1 MDPTATAV
9 ATARPLGTV
18 GSSFYFA
25 PQSVERGEAIG
36 LDVIAFYAAGRG
48 GVIGDRPIDEVDSI
62 FFFFKEGL
70 VAAMVETSRTI
81 ASREVAVAAH
91 IEAADA
97 FAVAALAGVPVD
109 VLKQFADATYALIDT
124 LPVGRWP
131 IVDGYRSLGRG
142 DDAASDA
149 YRAAILL
156 RELRGGLH
164 TEIVQSSGLTPAAAC
179 QLDQGGA
186 FFALHGYDD
195 DDRVEETAET
205 LAARTGIEDA
215 TDSAMAEI
223 LGTLTAAQ
231 RGDLVAGAE
240 AMLGAVTG

>member
-1 MDPTATAV
+1 MDSTATAI

-36 LDVIAFYAAGRG
+36 LDVIAFYAAGRA
-48 GVIGDRPIDEVDSI
+48 GVIGDRPVDEVDSI
-62 FFFFKEGL
+62 FFFFKSGL

-97 FAVAALAGVPVD
+97 YAAAALAGVPVD
-109 VLKQFADATYALIDT
+109 VLERFTDATYALVDT
-124 LPVGRWP
+124 LPMGRWP
-131 IVDGYRSLGRG
+131 IVDGYRSLGRR
-142 DDAASDA
+142 DDAVSDA

-164 TEIVQSSGLTPAAAC
+164 TEIVQSSGLTAAAAC

-186 FFALHGYDD
+186 YFALHGYND
-195 DDRVEETAET
+195 DDRVEETAEV
-205 LAARTGIEDA
+205 LAARSGIEDA
-215 TDSAMAEI
+215 TDAAMAEI
-223 LGTLTAAQ
+223 LETLTATQ
-231 RGDLVAGAE
+231 RGDLVTGVE
-240 AMLGAVTG
+240 AMLVAVTG